1 MFSVNFLTKGLHE
14 TLELLSVNG
23 PTSILIELAESWL
36 DIVVEDLSVK
46 LSALVDDVSDTFR
59 IILDL
64 HLEDRVVTELLSGK
78 VSHTLRMDNSGNWGD
93 VVMAPEL
100 GLHLVFILLIS
111 NAIGDDEVELVESL
125 AFLELVES

>member
-1 MFSVNFLTKGLHE
+1 
-14 TLELLSVNG
+14 
-23 PTSILIELAESWL
+23 LAESWL